1 MTWASFWNDYGS
13 FVQFVQTGAIVISAL
28 AAVFLIYH
36 NGKLAK
42 KRALIDLIIQQR
54 ADQDLNVSLR
64 RVFALAKENAPMS
77 RFVTANPN
85 DGDGLNA
92 DRAHILKVLN
102 NQEFIAVGIR
112 MGAFDESVYKEL
124 QCGNVLKLWKATSGF
139 VYELRKSENRNTL
152 FQDLERLARRWEKK
166 PIKRI

>member
-1 MTWASFWNDYGS
+1 MTWIEFWTDFGPLI
-13 FVQFVQTGAIVISAL
+13 QTAAFVISAL
-28 AAVFLIYH
+28 AGVYVIYH

-42 KRALIDLIIQQR
+42 KRALIDLIMQQR
-54 ADQDLNVSLR
+54 ADEDLNKSLR
-64 RVFALAKENAPMS
+64 RVYELTHSSERLSKFVDLSSSNASDKSFPE
-77 RFVTANPN
+77 
-85 DGDGLNA
+85 

-124 QCGNVLKLWKATSGF
+124 QCSNVLKLWNATSGF
-139 VYELRKSENRNTL
+139 VYELRKIENRNTI
-152 FQDLERLARRWEKK
+152 FQDLERLANKWEKK

>member
-1 MTWASFWNDYGS
+1 MTWASFWADFGPL
-13 FVQFVQTGAIVISAL
+13 VQTAAFVISAF

-54 ADQDLNVSLR
+54 SDQDLNLSLR
-64 RVFALAKENAPMS
+64 RVYALANESEPLS
-77 RFVTANPN
+77 RFVAVAEDANEEFN
-85 DGDGLNA
+85 T
-92 DRAHILKVLN
+92 DRSHILKVLN

-124 QCGNVLKLWKATSGF
+124 QCSNVLKLWQATSGF
-139 VYELRKSENRNTL
+139 VYELRKVEKKKTI
-152 FQDLERLARRWEKK
+152 FQDLEQLAHKWEKK
-166 PIKRI
+166 PIKQL